1 MIYAAAMPHLSTI
14 LLFVAATMAV
24 LLVPGPAVVYIVIR
38 SVAQGRAA
46 GLISVLGIHV
56 GTIVYVVATSLGLS
70 ALLMASSI
78 AFLIVKYLGAAYL
91 VWLGLQKLRAR
102 GGAESATDPPK
113 ASLPRIFGQGIIVNI
128 LNPKTLIFFAAFLP
142 QFVDPARGPIAFQLA
157 FFGMAFI
164 VLGIASDGSYA
175 LLSSAL
181 AGKLRRTTRSRQ
193 RLDRSSGVIY
203 LMLGAFAATIREA

>member
-1 MIYAAAMPHLSTI
+1 MPHLSTI

-24 LLVPGPAVVYIVIR
+24 LLIPGPAVVYIVTR

-46 GLISVLGIHV
+46 GLVSVLGIHA
-56 GTIVYVVATSLGLS
+56 GTTVYVVATSLGLS
-70 ALLMASSI
+70 ALLMASSTV
-78 AFLIVKYLGAAYL
+78 FMIVKYLGAAYL
-91 VWLGLQKLRAR
+91 IWLGIQKLRAR
-102 GGAESATDPPK
+102 GEVDEAAEPAK
-113 ASLPRIFGQGIIVNI
+113 ASLPRIFGQGVIVNL

-157 FFGMAFI
+157 FFGLAFI
-164 VLGIASDGSYA
+164 VLGILSDGSWA

-181 AGKLRRTTRSRQ
+181 AGRLRRNWRSRR

-203 LMLGAFAATIREA
+203 LALGAFAATVREAG